1 MKKIPLLTIS
11 FLLITAACQNNTT
24 AISQQIDAKQAQTI
38 AVEETISGT
47 ASFALKLSAAA
58 LSLTHD
64 KVEYDPA
71 YFSIKYPNG
80 DVPAG
85 KGVCTDVVI
94 RAYRKL
100 GIDLQKA
107 VHEDM
112 AAHFNI
118 YPKTWGLKKTD
129 TNIDHRRVPNLMTF
143 FSRNGKTKR
152 LSQDN
157 ADYQPGDI
165 VTWNLEG
172 NLTHIGIVINRLS
185 DDKQRYLMVHNIG
198 RGQELSDCLFEF
210 VMTGHYSYE
219 GNDER

>member
-1 MKKIPLLTIS
+1 MKKITPFIISFILITVACRNNSTAIHQPSNSTTAQAVAIKDTIS
-11 FLLITAACQNNTT
+11 T
-24 AISQQIDAKQAQTI
+24 S
-38 AVEETISGT
+38 

-58 LSLTHD
+58 LNLTND
-64 KVEYDPA
+64 KVAYDPA
-71 YFSIKYPNG
+71 YFSIQYPNG
-80 DVPAG
+80 DVPAD

-112 AAHFNI
+112 AANFNI
-118 YPKTWGLKKTD
+118 YPKIWGLKKTD

-143 FSRNGKTKR
+143 FSRHGNKKPI
-152 LSQDN
+152 SQN
-157 ADYQPGDI
+157 KADYQPGDI

-172 NLTHIGIVINRLS
+172 NLTHIGIVVNKLS
-185 DDKQRYLMVHNIG
+185 DDKQRFLIVHNIG

-210 VMTGHYSYE
+210 AMTGHYSY
-219 GNDER
+219 GGK